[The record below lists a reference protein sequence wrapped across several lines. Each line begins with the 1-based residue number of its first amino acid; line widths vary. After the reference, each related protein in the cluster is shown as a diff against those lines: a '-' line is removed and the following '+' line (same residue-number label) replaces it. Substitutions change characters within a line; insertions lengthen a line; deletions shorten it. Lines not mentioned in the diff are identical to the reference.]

1 MEIATGCGTAQKNLG
16 GALGAMGR
24 FAGAERVFRRILETD
39 ANNAETWSN
48 LGLVLALTEGL
59 EEEPACREARRN
71 QARLR

>member
-1 MEIATGCGTAQKNLG
+1 
-16 GALGAMGR
+16 MGR